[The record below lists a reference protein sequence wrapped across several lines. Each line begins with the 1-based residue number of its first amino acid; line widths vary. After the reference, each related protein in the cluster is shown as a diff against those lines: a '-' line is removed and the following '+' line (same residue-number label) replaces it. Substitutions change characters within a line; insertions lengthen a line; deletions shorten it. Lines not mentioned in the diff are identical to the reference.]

1 MIFYSMFKMI
11 VYTLVASLAI
21 AFPVIAL
28 PTTSPS
34 INPHPSDDAIPGDS
48 ATFNTYSGKDTPL
61 AAEYISVITATS
73 SGPTGPD
80 DLLFQNLLSA
90 EWAIYTF
97 YQQAAET
104 FSFSSFT
111 KLGLPNTTYRRIL
124 EIRDNEAGHLRIFQ
138 VQISNSSIKPG
149 PCKYQ
154 YDFDNDAGTWLALQ
168 VYLEVSSMAFLT
180 GLSRQANL
188 NISKSALMAIGQVE
202 TRHNVW
208 SLIDVWNSSPF
219 SGPSDTV
226 YPYPNQILDSTNAFI
241 IPGSCP
247 DENPIY
253 PSPRQNL
260 PQLAFHKNGTIAKPG
275 SELRFVFESLKFKE
289 KKKYFAVFYHGL
301 DTVSVP
307 YDPKKN
313 VVKIPSQFDPDSGII
328 IVSLADQRDAPT
340 EESVVA
346 GPLILLEQP
355 RSLTLKEPSAV

>member
-1 MIFYSMFKMI
+1 MFRMI
-11 VYTLVASLAI
+11 VSTLVAFLAI
-21 AFPVIAL
+21 AFPTLAL
-28 PTTSPS
+28 PTASPPIS
-34 INPHPSDDAIPGDS
+34 LQSPDDAIPGES
-48 ATFNTYSGKDTPL
+48 PLFNTYSGKDTPI
-61 AAEYISVITATS
+61 AAKYFRVIAATR

-97 YQQAAET
+97 YQQAAEA

-111 KLGLPNTTYRRIL
+111 KLGLPNSTYQRIL

-138 VQISNSSIKPG
+138 DQISNNSIKPG

-154 YDFDNDAGTWLALQ
+154 YDFDNNPGTWLALQ

-180 GLSRQANL
+180 GLARQANL
-188 NISKSALMAIGQVE
+188 NASKSALMAIGQVE

-208 SLIDVWNSSPF
+208 SLIDVWNTSPF

-247 DENPIY
+247 GDNPIY

-260 PQLAFHKNGTIAKPG
+260 PQLAFSKNGTTARPG
-275 SELRFVFESLKFKE
+275 SELRFVFDSDKTTPKFNHEKE
-289 KKKYFAVFYHGL
+289 YYAVFYHGL
-301 DTVSVP
+301 NTVSVS
-307 YDPKKN
+307 YDAKKN

-328 IVSLADQRDAPT
+328 IVSIADQLDAPT

-346 GPLILLEQP
+346 GPLIILEQP
-355 RSLTLKEPSAV
+355 RRLTLKEPSAV

>member
-1 MIFYSMFKMI
+1 MI
-11 VYTLVASLAI
+11 VSTLIASLAI
-21 AFPVIAL
+21 AFPTLAL
-28 PTTSPS
+28 PTTSPPTNLQS
-34 INPHPSDDAIPGDS
+34 SDHAVPGES
-48 ATFNTYSGKDTPL
+48 ALFNTYSGKDTPI
-61 AAEYISVITATS
+61 ATEYFRVIAATS
-73 SGPTGPD
+73 SGPAGPD

-97 YQQAAET
+97 YQQAAEA
-104 FSFSSFT
+104 FSFSSFP
-111 KLGLPNTTYRRIL
+111 KLGLPNSTYQRIL

-138 VQISNSSIKPG
+138 DQISNNSIKPG

-154 YDFDNDAGTWLALQ
+154 YGFNNDPQTWLALQ

-180 GLSRQANL
+180 GLARQANL
-188 NISKSALMAIGQVE
+188 NVSKSALMAIGEVE

-208 SLIDVWNSSPF
+208 SLIDIWNTSPF

-253 PSPRQNL
+253 PSPRQDL
-260 PQLAFHKNGTIAKPG
+260 PQLAFSKNGTTARPG
-275 SELRFVFESLKFKE
+275 SELRFVFDDE
-289 KKKYFAVFYHGL
+289 KTAPKLDNEEEYYAVFYHGL
-301 DTVSVP
+301 NTVSVP

-313 VVKIPSQFDPDSGII
+313 VVKIPSHFDRDSGII
-328 IVSLADQRDAPT
+328 IVSIADQRDAPT

-346 GPLILLEQP
+346 GPLIILEQP
-355 RSLTLKEPSAV
+355 GRLTRKEPSAV